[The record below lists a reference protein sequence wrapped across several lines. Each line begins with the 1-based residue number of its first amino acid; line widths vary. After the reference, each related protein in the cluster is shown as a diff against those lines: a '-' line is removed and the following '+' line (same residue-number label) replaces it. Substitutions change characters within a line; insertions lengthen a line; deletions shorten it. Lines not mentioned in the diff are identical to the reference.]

1 VTTPA
6 SSAASTNDSPAG
18 RSIAVGLDTR
28 GRSASAL
35 VWAAEEAER
44 TGSRLQLVSATR
56 EESHADSQVDRHD
69 LGSLARRLT
78 MVELD
83 HRYVE
88 GDPVEVLLDSAAT
101 ASLLVVGCRTLRP
114 AQRIVLG
121 STSRAV
127 AAWSP
132 VPVVVVPEPWIQPS
146 MASAPIVIGVRPVE
160 SAHGGRRDAL
170 DEEVLDCG
178 FTRADALNVPLLVM
192 SAFEPAWL
200 QAWSA
205 KDLVQAR
212 SVHDAELEERLAHW
226 QARFPDVDVQ
236 ATSVAEPADKALLE
250 ASRIAQLTVVGRHHA
265 RALTGRLGGTARG
278 VLHEA
283 TRPVMV
289 VPSGT
294 TEELTRELTE
304 RRTRPDQTWAPMF

>member
-1 VTTPA
+1 MTTPA
-6 SSAASTNDSPAG
+6 TSTTSRNDPTPG
-18 RSIAVGLDTR
+18 RYIAVGLDTR

-44 TGSRLQLVSATR
+44 TGSRLQLYTATR
-56 EESHADSQVDRHD
+56 EESQSDSQTDRHD
-69 LGSLARRLT
+69 LGALARRLT
-78 MVELD
+78 MVELEQ
-83 HRYVE
+83 RYVE
-88 GDPVEVLLDSAAT
+88 GDPVEVLLDAAAT

-114 AQRIVLG
+114 AQRIVMG

-146 MASAPIVIGVRPVE
+146 MASAPVVIGVRPAE

-178 FTRADALNVPLLVM
+178 FTRADALNVPLLVV

-200 QAWSA
+200 QAWSSR
-205 KDLVQAR
+205 DLAQAR
-212 SVHDAELEERLAHW
+212 SVHDAELEERLARW
-226 QARFPDVDVQ
+226 QTRFPDVDVQ
-236 ATSVAEPADKALLE
+236 ATNVAEPADKALLE

-278 VLHEA
+278 VLHAA
-283 TRPVMV
+283 TRPVVV

-294 TEELTRELTE
+294 PEQLTRELTE